1 MNSLVPYAEII
12 SYGQIPGVLMDTRR
26 ETEQDE
32 RLKQLAL
39 KAKQHPPQTP
49 KRQQALAEMVQ
60 LILQSGRLCYPYRG
74 QFEGIYKQIYD
85 EARQEMLLYICQKID
100 DYNPEKSPVMRW
112 VNFLLENRFF
122 PNTIP
127 KFMDRNIVR
136 RTLDEL
142 ENITQ
147 VEEGEVS
154 MSEVIAECIEK
165 DPEDLFK
172 NEHIKSCPQA
182 TFQLLAKRRLAGASW
197 QEISLE
203 LGMKVSTLSTFYQRC
218 LHKFAAKLREY
229 CQNN

>member
-1 MNSLVPYAEII
+1 
-12 SYGQIPGVLMDTRR
+12 MDTER
-26 ETEQDE
+26 EKEQDE

-49 KRQQALAEMVQ
+49 ERQQALAEMVQ
-60 LILQSGRLCYPYRG
+60 LIWQSGRLCRPYRG
-74 QFEGIYKQIYD
+74 QFQGIYEQIYD
-85 EARQEMLLYICQKID
+85 EARQEMLLYICQNID
-100 DYNPEKSPVMRW
+100 NYDPQKSPVMRW
-112 VNFLLENRFF
+112 VNFLFEHRFF

-165 DPEDLFK
+165 DSENLFK
-172 NEHIKSCPQA
+172 NEHIKNYPEA
-182 TFQLLAKRRLAGASW
+182 NFQFLAQKRLAGASW
-197 QEISLE
+197 KEISSE
-203 LGMKVSTLSTFYQRC
+203 LGIKIPTLSTFYQRC
-218 LHKFAAKLREY
+218 LQKFAVKLREY

>member
-1 MNSLVPYAEII
+1 
-12 SYGQIPGVLMDTRR
+12 MDTGR
-26 ETEQDE
+26 EKEQDE
-32 RLKQLAL
+32 RLKQLAF

-49 KRQQALAEMVQ
+49 ERQQALAEFVQ
-60 LILQSGRLCYPYRG
+60 LILQSGRLCRPYRG
-74 QFEGIYKQIYD
+74 QFQGIYEQIYD
-85 EARQEMLLYICQKID
+85 EARQEMLLHICQSID

-112 VNFLLENRFF
+112 VNFLFENRFF

-142 ENITQ
+142 ENLTQ

-165 DPEDLFK
+165 DPENLFK
-172 NEHIKSCPQA
+172 NEHIKNCPGA
-182 TFQLLAKRRLAGASW
+182 NFQLLAKRRLAGASW
-197 QEISLE
+197 QEISSE
-203 LGMKVSTLSTFYQRC
+203 LGIKVPTLSTFYQRC
-218 LHKFAAKLREY
+218 LHKFAANLREY